1 MVGVLVICHGNL
13 GQELVKT
20 AEIIVGKLDQCLAIS
35 MDPKHT
41 IEELKEIVG
50 SHLKKVDDG
59 DGVLIL
65 TDLFG
70 GTPSNISLSFLQE
83 GKVEV
88 ISGLNLPM
96 LIKLASIRRDKSLE
110 EIAPVIKEYGRR
122 NISLASEL
130 LPEK

>member
-35 MDPKHT
+35 MNPKHT

-70 GTPSNISLSFLQE
+70 GTPSNISLSFLQK

>member
-35 MDPKHT
+35 MNPKHT